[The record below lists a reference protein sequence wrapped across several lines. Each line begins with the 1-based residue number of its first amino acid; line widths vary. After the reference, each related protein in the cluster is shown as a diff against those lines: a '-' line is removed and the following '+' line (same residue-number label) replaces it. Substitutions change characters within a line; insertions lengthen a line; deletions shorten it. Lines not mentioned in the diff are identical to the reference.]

1 MGGDFF
7 KIIRQ
12 VAMFMICAQML
23 MHFKPAESYG
33 KYIRLLV
40 SMMVLAQLIVPLLGF
55 FGKGGD
61 AVFQESLGY
70 YEGAFAEGLAE
81 VNAACERA
89 EKLLEQ
95 MTLEEVKSRINQET
109 VQENDEYSTP
119 GEDAAISGEIVI
131 DRIEVEIH
139 AGEGEAV
146 AEE

>member
-1 MGGDFF
+1 MDGDFF
-7 KIIRQ
+7 KMIRQ
-12 VAMFMICAQML
+12 VAIFMICAQML

-55 FGKGGD
+55 FGKDGD
-61 AVFQESLGY
+61 TIFQGSLGY
-70 YEGAFAEGLAE
+70 YEGTFTEGLAE

-95 MTLEEVKSRINQET
+95 MTLEEIKSRINQET
-109 VQENDEYSTP
+109 AQEENEQSTP
-119 GEDAAISGEIVI
+119 EENAMISEEIVI

-139 AGEGEAV
+139 AGEGETV

>member
-7 KIIRQ
+7 KMIRQ
-12 VAMFMICAQML
+12 VAIFMICAQML

-55 FGKGGD
+55 FGKDGD
-61 AVFQESLGY
+61 TIFQGSLGY
-70 YEGAFAEGLAE
+70 YEGIFTEGLAE

-95 MTLEEVKSRINQET
+95 MTLEEVKSRINQEMT
-109 VQENDEYSTP
+109 QEEEQSTP
-119 GEDAAISGEIVI
+119 GEDAMISEEIVI